1 MLVLEPLLVLE
12 QELFLKDNDMPFP
25 YDMYRGISA
34 PQSNFPI
41 DRRDLLDYNGNNII
55 QSARYINPL
64 TRDFE
69 VSSTNHLE
77 GQNAVEQAVVLAI
90 NTTFNSS
97 AQPAFGQ
104 NFGLIKLITPQIQ
117 TQVSNTVQQALGTL
131 IKNGQITLQSIQYTN
146 NGLGQISVQFTYN
159 NNTIGN
165 TAQMSFI
172 LQ

>member
-1 MLVLEPLLVLE
+1 
-12 QELFLKDNDMPFP
+12 MPFP
-25 YDMYRGISA
+25 YDLYRGISV
-34 PQSNFPI
+34 PQTNYPI
-41 DRRDLLDYNGNNII
+41 DRRDLLDYNGSNTI

-69 VSSTNHLE
+69 VSVTNHLQ

-97 AQPAFGQ
+97 AQPTLGQ
-104 NFGLIKLITPQIQ
+104 NFKAIKLITPQLQ
-117 TQVSNTVQQALGTL
+117 SQVVTTVSNALSTL
-131 IKNGQITLQSIQYTN
+131 IQNKQITLQQVSFINNQY
-146 NGLGQISVQFTYN
+146 GQISVQFVYN